1 MLWSRRCALSSG
13 PQKKS
18 SSPMIPIESCYLYI
32 PWAALNRPSRSFT
45 KNLSLS
51 LSHSEI
57 RLLRK
62 KKPLLIITRHV
73 WYTLKESSGNSL
85 TPSFALLLF
94 IPLILFYLTFFPL
107 ILSLSLSI
115 SYYPVLHWLSYFF
128 FYKRVPDTSQ
138 SQLKWIKSQRGER

>member
-73 WYTLKESSGNSL
+73 
-85 TPSFALLLF
+85 
-94 IPLILFYLTFFPL
+94 
-107 ILSLSLSI
+107 
-115 SYYPVLHWLSYFF
+115 
-128 FYKRVPDTSQ
+128 
-138 SQLKWIKSQRGER
+138 

>member
-62 KKPLLIITRHV
+62 KNPSYYYETCLIYPQRIFGQQLDSELRFIIIH
-73 WYTLKESSGNSL
+73 SSDTFLFNFFF
-85 TPSFALLLF
+85 PSF
-94 IPLILFYLTFFPL
+94 
-107 ILSLSLSI
+107 SLSLFLFLTTLCFI
-115 SYYPVLHWLSYFF
+115 DSYFF

-138 SQLKWIKSQRGER
+138 SQLK

>member
-62 KKPLLIITRHV
+62 KNPSYYYETCLIYPQRIFGQQLDSELRFIIIHSSDTFLL
-73 WYTLKESSGNSL
+73 NFFF
-85 TPSFALLLF
+85 PF
-94 IPLILFYLTFFPL
+94 IP
-107 ILSLSLSI
+107 SLSLHFLLPCAS
-115 SYYPVLHWLSYFF
+115 LTLLFF
-128 FYKRVPDTSQ
+128 F
-138 SQLKWIKSQRGER
+138 L